1 MDNTTIEAIRQRLMY
16 SFGFSHEQAQQELAF
31 LFAVPR
37 QKLYTA
43 EFYTMRVRRVG
54 ATKILTRRDL
64 SPRGCNCCR
73 RSLKF
78 IRPVL

>member
-54 ATKILTRRDL
+54 ATKILTRQD
-64 SPRGCNCCR
+64 RGEIYR
-73 RSLKF
+73 HVAAIVAGDR
-78 IRPVL
+78 

>member
-54 ATKILTRRDL
+54 ATKILTRQDRAEIYRHVAAIVAGD
-64 SPRGCNCCR
+64 R
-73 RSLKF
+73 
-78 IRPVL
+78 